1 MNWEFQLPTKII
13 FGRGSL
19 SRVGENVDKK
29 HVLLVTG
36 KGRFREQYIERIK
49 KQLSNIQL
57 SVYDNVD
64 PNPTPQNVE
73 GGVEAI
79 EKHGCELL
87 IAFGGGSIIDS
98 AKLMACIA
106 VNKGTAYEYV
116 FQKKKIEKK
125 GLPVIAIPSTAGT
138 GSEVTPF
145 AVLSDKE
152 KKLKAAV
159 RNKQLF
165 PRVAIVDPELTVSMP
180 AELTASTGADALAHA
195 LEAMW
200 TKKSQPIT
208 DYLALRAA
216 KLVFDNLEKACQE
229 PENMEVREE
238 MSLASLLGGMAI
250 SNAMSGPSH
259 AISYPLTS
267 LFGIP
272 HGNACSITLPEV
284 MEFNALRSE
293 KINRI
298 TQLYGPEKMREL
310 FKNVGL
316 KTRLGEFGIKEKDVQ
331 AIAEGAS
338 ASNLENNI
346 VEMKRE
352 EIAAILNKIL

>member
-19 SRVGENVDKK
+19 GRVGENVDRKK
-29 HVLLVTG
+29 VLLVTG
-36 KGRFREQYIERIK
+36 KGRFREHFIGRMR

-57 SVYDNVD
+57 SVYDNVE
-64 PNPTPQNVE
+64 PNPTHENVD
-73 GGVEAI
+73 GGVEVI
-79 EKHGCELL
+79 EKEGCEFL
-87 IAFGGGSIIDS
+87 IAFGGGSVIDA

-106 VNKGTAYEYV
+106 VNEGKAYEYA

-125 GLPVIAIPSTAGT
+125 GLPLIAIPTTAGT

-145 AVLSDKE
+145 AVISDKE
-152 KKLKAAV
+152 KKLKV
-159 RNKQLF
+159 PIRNRLLF
-165 PRVAIVDPELTVSMP
+165 PKVAVVDPELTVSMP
-180 AELTASTGADALAHA
+180 AELTAGTGADALAHA
-195 LEAMW
+195 LEAVW
-200 TKKSQPIT
+200 SKKAQPIT

-216 KLVFDNLEKACQE
+216 KLIFENLKKACQE
-229 PENMEVREE
+229 PENMDAREE

-250 SNAMSGPSH
+250 SNAWTGASH
-259 AISYPLTS
+259 AISYPLTVH
-267 LFGIP
+267 FDVP

-310 FKNVGL
+310 FKEVGL
-316 KTRLGEFGIKEKDVQ
+316 RTKLSEFGIKKEDIPLILNGVVP
-331 AIAEGAS
+331 S
-338 ASNLENNI
+338 TLENNI
-346 VEMKRE
+346 VEMKNE
-352 EIAAILNKIL
+352 DIVGILNKIL